1 MQSIFGGRLAAMW
14 DFMHAEMCNNE
25 AKNQSHVAAGDWFT
39 ISDNQ
44 WSGRFL
50 GIIIGWDPS
59 VCKSNRLHVDIL
71 RFSFIKL
78 GYILL

>member
-1 MQSIFGGRLAAMW
+1 MSFLSTLCHANYQVEERWGPLGIYATSTMLLHCIMQSIFGGRLAAMW

-44 WSGRFL
+44 
-50 GIIIGWDPS
+50 
-59 VCKSNRLHVDIL
+59 
-71 RFSFIKL
+71 
-78 GYILL
+78 